1 MKTKVPLQ
9 LTKSITYWASRKIF
23 KTKGKKSTL
32 VVVYIWGLLYFKR
45 KQRQRSNKV
54 IQSINGK
61 QLVFL
66 LS

>member
-9 LTKSITYWASRKIF
+9 LTKSITCWASKKIF
-23 KTKGKKSTL
+23 KTKANKSTL
-32 VVVYIWGLLYFKR
+32 VEAYISGLLYFKR

-61 QLVFL
+61 ELVFL